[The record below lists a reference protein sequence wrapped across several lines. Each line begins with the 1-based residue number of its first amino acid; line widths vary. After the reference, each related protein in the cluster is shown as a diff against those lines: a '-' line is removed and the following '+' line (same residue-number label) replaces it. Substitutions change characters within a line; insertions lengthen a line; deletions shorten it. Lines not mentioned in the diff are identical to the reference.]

1 MNKEFVTFMKGCNMA
16 GGSNISVVFD
26 EFLFLK
32 IFRTFRMAIQPTKL
46 IITSVALG
54 LICLS
59 GWLMDFSRTVA
70 ISRNINGK
78 IVNSEL
84 QIYMNSDTHLEARAG
99 IESLRESGQHSGV
112 FKILWSSAATSF
124 KNAVD
129 SVYEHSILGVAS
141 NINAFFRSLEWAVR
155 YHFIYCFIFFI
166 IVLAVLSAAGGSICR
181 IAALQN
187 AQGEKP
193 GLSEAV
199 RFGTKRFKSLF
210 IAPLLPYLIILAVG
224 IFIFIPGLLGNIP
237 KAGDIIV
244 GLGMPLA
251 LFAGSLIAVVLI
263 GAITGFN
270 LMFPAVAY
278 DGSDSFDSISRSFSY
293 VYSRPWRMLFYSS
306 VAAIY
311 GSISYTFVRVIA
323 FLALSATRTFLQFVI
338 WTKNSDGQVN
348 KIDAIWPKPEF
359 RNLFGTSTVEAVTW
373 PEKIGHFLVYI
384 CVLVI
389 VGLVVSFIISFYFS
403 ANTIIYSLLRNKVD
417 NTEITDIYTY
427 YNESDSEPTIPGS
440 LQKQAESEPEA

>member
-1 MNKEFVTFMKGCNMA
+1 MA
-16 GGSNISVVFD
+16 GGNQVSVVFD

-32 IFRTFRMAIQPTKL
+32 IFRAFRMAIQPTKL

-54 LICLS
+54 VICLS
-59 GWLMDFSRTVA
+59 GWLMDFSNTVA
-70 ISRNINGK
+70 VTRDNNGH
-78 IVNSEL
+78 IIISEL
-84 QIYMNSDTHLEARAG
+84 QVYMASPSSNAARTG
-99 IESLRESGQHSGV
+99 IETLRQREQRSGV
-112 FKILWSSAATSF
+112 FKILWNAAATYF
-124 KNAVD
+124 KKAVD
-129 SVYEHSILGVAS
+129 GIYSNNPLEVAGNVKS
-141 NINAFFRSLEWAVR
+141 FFISLEWAIR
-155 YHFIYCFIFFI
+155 YHYIYCTIFFI

-193 GLSEAV
+193 GLTEAV
-199 RFGTKRFKSLF
+199 RFSTKRFKSLF
-210 IAPLLPYLIILAVG
+210 LAPLVPYFIIVVVG
-224 IFIFIPGLLGNIP
+224 IFIFALGLLGNIP
-237 KAGDIIV
+237 QAGDIII

-251 LFAGSLIAVVLI
+251 LFAGVLIAVVLI
-263 GAITGFN
+263 GAIAGFN
-270 LMFPAVAY
+270 LMYPAIAY

-293 VYSRPWRMLFYSS
+293 VYAKPWRMLFYSAI
-306 VAAIY
+306 AAVY
-311 GSISYTFVRVIA
+311 GSISYTFIRLIA
-323 FLALSATRTFLQFVI
+323 FLALFATRTFLQVVV

-359 RNLFGTSTVEAVTW
+359 INLFGTSTVAAVTW
-373 PEKIGHFLVYI
+373 PEKIAHFIIYL

-427 YNESDSEPTIPGS
+427 YSEIDTEPNITDSTQKRTGQKADPEIETSSDKTS
-440 LQKQAESEPEA
+440 